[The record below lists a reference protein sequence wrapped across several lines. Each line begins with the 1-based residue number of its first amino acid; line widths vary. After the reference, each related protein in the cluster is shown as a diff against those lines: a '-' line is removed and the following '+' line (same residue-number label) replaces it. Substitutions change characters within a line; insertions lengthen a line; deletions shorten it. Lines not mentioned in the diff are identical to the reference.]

1 MKTILNVFRL
11 FLTLILFFSPL
22 LNPQLVCANTQY
34 LGVNNLKL
42 NKFQNGTEVFHSAE
56 FNGRIEKGMSSDRN
70 RGYVFRLLYDVS
82 RPGEYAVCY
91 RLLNNLDLNK
101 YGSLS
106 FWMKG
111 KSGKEKCFIGLKNAE
126 GQESRVCVGTFLSNG
141 IARKWQKVSIPLQA
155 FTGLKNLSNIENIS
169 FVFENG
175 LGNGGKGI
183 IYLDDICFE
192 NNLSS
197 MVVIN
202 CSDGSGKT
210 VWGDNSWLFDASNS
224 DIIVDFDLYGCLIQY
239 KGVEVSRE
247 NVSYSGWGINL
258 EGIDVSP
265 FEMITFRIKRI
276 HGTER
281 PNLYLD
287 DGKNKAYIDVEK
299 YCAYAD
305 EWEKIQIPVREFA
318 IRGVDISNLRK
329 LSFVFE
335 WEKMSGA
342 IYLDDIRFEQLY
354 IDTKKIRKK

>member
-1 MKTILNVFRL
+1 MNTILNVFRL
-11 FLTLILFFSPL
+11 SLTLILFFSPI
-22 LNPQLVCANTQY
+22 LNFQLVCANTQY
-34 LGVNNLKL
+34 LGVKNIKINN
-42 NKFQNGTEVFHSAE
+42 FQHDTEVFHPAE

-82 RPGEYAVCY
+82 SPGEYAGCY

-101 YGSLS
+101 HGSLC
-106 FWMKG
+106 FWIKG
-111 KSGKEKCFIGLKNAE
+111 KSGKEECFVGLKNTE
-126 GQESRVCVGTFLSNG
+126 GQESRVRMGTFLNNG

-155 FTGLKNLSNIENIS
+155 FTGLKNFSNMESIS

-175 LGNGGKGI
+175 LGDDKGI
-183 IYLDDICFE
+183 IYLDDLYFKK
-192 NNLSS
+192 NLSS
-197 MVVIN
+197 MAVIN
-202 CSDGSGKT
+202 CSDGSGKS

-224 DIIVDFDLYGCLIQY
+224 NIIVNFDPDGCLIQY

-258 EGIDVSP
+258 EGIDASP
-265 FEMITFRIKRI
+265 FEMIAFRIKRI

-299 YCAYAD
+299 YCAYTD

-318 IRGVDISNLRK
+318 IRGVDISNLKK
-329 LSFVFE
+329 LSFVFTC
-335 WEKMSGA
+335 EKMPGA

-354 IDTKKIRKK
+354 IDTKKIGKK